1 MTQTALSLI
10 HTDQP
15 KKWQEILSDLIT
27 DPKELVQVL
36 QLDLALKPASL
47 AAMEQFPLKVTRPFV
62 AAIEP
67 GNWQDPLLL
76 QIWPSQ
82 AEEAVITGF
91 VADPLL
97 ESDANPVPGLLH
109 KYHGRVLL
117 TAVPHCAIHCR
128 YCFRRH
134 FDYASNTPS
143 RQQWQ
148 QALDYIADDNGIEE
162 VILSGGDPLAAS
174 DRQLAWLLSQL
185 EQIQH
190 VATVRIHSRMPIV
203 LPQRLTPVLRD
214 LLENSRFRCVLVL
227 HCNHAREI
235 SALVRSFLSKI
246 DTNAV
251 TLLNQSVLL
260 ADINDNSK
268 ILEELSRT
276 LFSLNVLPY
285 YLHLPEKVAGTAH
298 FYVSRKEAL
307 KLMEEL
313 ENRLPGYLVPK
324 LVVEEPGKAAKT
336 RVR

>member
-117 TAVPHCAIHCR
+117 TAVRHCAIHCR

-134 FDYASNTPS
+134 FPYHQHSIDCNSVLKYLKQHPDIDEIIENFKISAQDKAQTVFIHEKNPVESRAGGVTIPIAKHIGSGAGASS
-143 RQQWQ
+143 
-148 QALDYIADDNGIEE
+148 
-162 VILSGGDPLAAS
+162 
-174 DRQLAWLLSQL
+174 
-185 EQIQH
+185 
-190 VATVRIHSRMPIV
+190 
-203 LPQRLTPVLRD
+203 RD
-214 LLENSRFRCVLVL
+214 L
-227 HCNHAREI
+227 A
-235 SALVRSFLSKI
+235 
-246 DTNAV
+246 
-251 TLLNQSVLL
+251 
-260 ADINDNSK
+260 
-268 ILEELSRT
+268 
-276 LFSLNVLPY
+276 
-285 YLHLPEKVAGTAH
+285 
-298 FYVSRKEAL
+298 RKESL
-307 KLMEEL
+307 
-313 ENRLPGYLVPK
+313 G
-324 LVVEEPGKAAKT
+324 
-336 RVR
+336 